1 MPAKTSQFRS
11 WDDYFIPGTTVLRNK
26 LVTAADPYG
35 TRDAEKLR
43 RYEERATLLRAIELD
58 RKPIEGNF
66 DYAHLK
72 AVHRALFQDVY
83 EWAGQERVGPDRQ
96 MSKSGPDVV
105 HFAPGDP
112 AAPTVQYGYYPG
124 VGDQIREAAERQFRK
139 LAADDLLRGR
149 DRVQFVAGLADHW
162 GEINTIH
169 SFREGNTRTQSV
181 FFSQLARE
189 AGYELDVGQFAENAP
204 LREEFVQARFYNQ
217 ATARTDRLVGV
228 LDKTLTEIE
237 PRSRSLSDRPP
248 TAMER
253 LARRHSR
260 THSQDEFEM

>member
-1 MPAKTSQFRS
+1 MPAKTSQLRS

-43 RYEERATLLRAIELD
+43 KFEERATFLRAIELD
-58 RKPIEGNF
+58 KTPVEGNF

-72 AVHRALFQDVY
+72 AVHRTLFQDVY

-139 LAADDLLRGR
+139 LASDDLLRGR
-149 DRVQFVAGLADHW
+149 GREQFVAGLADHW

-181 FFSQLARE
+181 FFSQLAHQ
-189 AGYELDVGQFAENAP
+189 AGYQLAVGQFAEHAP
-204 LREEFVQARFYNQ
+204 LRTEFVQARFYNQ
-217 ATARTDRLVGV
+217 ATAKTDRLATV
-228 LDKTLTEIE
+228 LDKALTEIE
-237 PRSRSLSDRPP
+237 PPSRSLTDRPP

-253 LARRHSR
+253 LARRRSR
-260 THSQDEFEM
+260 RHPEGEFEI